1 MTARELARVRPA
13 AAADRA
19 GLLAILAS
27 DQTFQDDERAVA
39 LELIDAALNGSP
51 DYLVRVAEAPAPST
65 GAAPTPALAGY
76 VCFGPTPMTE
86 STWDLYWIVVHAA
99 ARGQG
104 VAQALVQAME
114 AELRQRGAKA
124 VRVETSETEGYG
136 AARKLYA
143 RLEYPVASM
152 LADFY
157 RPGDAL
163 ITYYKRL

>member
-1 MTARELARVRPA
+1 MTASVTPRVRPA
-13 AAADRA
+13 SAADRV

-27 DQTFQDDERAVA
+27 DQTFQQDERAVA

-51 DYLVRVAEAPAPST
+51 DYVVRVAEPATPNV
-65 GAAPTPALAGY
+65 AAPTPALAGY

-99 ARGQG
+99 ARGRG
-104 VAQALVQAME
+104 AAQALVHAME
-114 AELRQRGAKA
+114 AELRQLGAKA

-143 RLEYPVASM
+143 RLEYPVASV